1 MLKSLASQKE
11 GGKKASEQFFSLGKE
26 IFREKKVDLLLDRD
40 SEVLIENVM
49 KNLTSEAIENIIV
62 SVCIN

>member
-1 MLKSLASQKE
+1 MARKPVNNFLVWERK
-11 GGKKASEQFFSLGKE
+11 SLGK
-26 IFREKKVDLLLDRD
+26 RRYDLLLDRD